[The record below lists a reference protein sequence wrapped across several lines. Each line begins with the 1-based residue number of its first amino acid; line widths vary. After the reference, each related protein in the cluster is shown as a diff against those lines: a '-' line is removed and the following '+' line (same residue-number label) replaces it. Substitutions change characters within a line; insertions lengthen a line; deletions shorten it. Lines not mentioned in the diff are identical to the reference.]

1 MNSFEDLHT
10 SLQSIGKRRLI
21 FSGMAILFSEIV
33 SARAFDVLS
42 LSFIE
47 SWFQRK
53 TEEYQEEYLLNLAW
67 QYQEELLRIISKSFP
82 EMHILFQNP
91 SLKKHL
97 LRVGYIRLYL
107 QNFPISS
114 SNASRSIL
122 SAEDILIP
130 SDILLGPVAVGNS
143 SYRVRLPRMF
153 QKNSLEPFDII
164 SPENRAIVING
175 TYGVYDNEICQELT
189 IDGKPTG
196 RYLLLSHGDY
206 VEIPTLPFNQGSREK
221 KDDSVNNFLFPR
233 AIVDSR
239 WMRLCSQVAR
249 ELGESVW
256 KNFSRGKSALHSL
269 SLYGKNMPRFTQFDA
284 IPAEYMIADVFMK
297 SAKNPEFGHRAF
309 AFRKDNNW
317 YLADPYS
324 HKEIVSSGF
333 YRRRGDIISIVA
345 FR

>member
-1 MNSFEDLHT
+1 
-10 SLQSIGKRRLI
+10 
-21 FSGMAILFSEIV
+21 
-33 SARAFDVLS
+33 
-42 LSFIE
+42 
-47 SWFQRK
+47 
-53 TEEYQEEYLLNLAW
+53 
-67 QYQEELLRIISKSFP
+67 
-82 EMHILFQNP
+82 MHILFQNP

-175 TYGVYDNEICQELT
+175 TYGVYDNERCQELT

-206 VEIPTLPFNQGSREK
+206 VEIPILPFNQGSREK
-221 KDDSVNNFLFPR
+221 KDDSVNNFSFPR

-239 WMRLCSQVAR
+239 
-249 ELGESVW
+249 
-256 KNFSRGKSALHSL
+256 
-269 SLYGKNMPRFTQFDA
+269 
-284 IPAEYMIADVFMK
+284 
-297 SAKNPEFGHRAF
+297 
-309 AFRKDNNW
+309 
-317 YLADPYS
+317 
-324 HKEIVSSGF
+324 
-333 YRRRGDIISIVA
+333 
-345 FR
+345 

>member
-33 SARAFDVLS
+33 SARVLNM
-42 LSFIE
+42 LNLNFIE

-67 QYQEELLRIISKSFP
+67 QHQEELLWIIRKSFP

-97 LRVGYIRLYL
+97 LRVGYTKLYL

-114 SNASRSIL
+114 SNSSRSVL
-122 SAEDILIP
+122 SLEDILIP
-130 SDILLGPVAVGNS
+130 SDILLAPVAVGNS
-143 SYRVRLPRMF
+143 SYRVSLSRAL
-153 QKNSLEPFDII
+153 QKNNLEPFDII

-175 TYGVYDNEICQELT
+175 TYGVYDDERCQELT

-206 VEIPTLPFNQGSREK
+206 IEIPTLPFNQGSREK

-256 KNFSRGKSALHSL
+256 KNFSHGTSALHSL
-269 SLYGKNMPRFTQFDA
+269 SLYGKNMPKYQKFEM
-284 IPAEYMIADVFMK
+284 IPMDYTIADVYMK

-309 AFRKDNNW
+309 AFRKNNQW
-317 YLADPYS
+317 YLIDPYS
-324 HKEIVSSGF
+324 HKEIVSSEF
-333 YRRRGDIISIVA
+333 YRRRGDIISILA